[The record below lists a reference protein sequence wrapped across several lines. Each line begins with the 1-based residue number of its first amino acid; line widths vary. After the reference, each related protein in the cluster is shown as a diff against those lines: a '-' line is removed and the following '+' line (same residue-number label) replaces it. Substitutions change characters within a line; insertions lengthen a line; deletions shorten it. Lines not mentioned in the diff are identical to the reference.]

1 MTDPQEIVDSLQNQ
15 FKSVFSSPSPLFS
28 SNTNFS
34 VPEIK
39 QPLSELSF
47 TTNDIIKA
55 INELKQSS
63 ACPKNGIP
71 AYIFK
76 KCKNALALPLKLFW
90 EKSFNAGII
99 PSDYKLQQIIP
110 LHKKGAKTDAANYRP
125 VSLTSHVIKIFER
138 VLRTKLCEY
147 LEVNGIIKSNQHGFR
162 KNRSCLTQLLSHTNY
177 ILELL
182 SKETEVDTIYVD
194 YAKAFDKVD
203 HVILMKKLMLYGI
216 GDKYH
221 TWISNFLQDRK
232 QRVFSNNCYSYE
244 TPVISGVPQGSVLGP
259 LLFVLFINDMPEII
273 QSSIL
278 QTFADDTKLA
288 HPISSIADKFSL
300 QKDLN
305 AVIKWSAEN
314 NMQLNDKKFELICHR
329 PKTSVPDSIPGFTY
343 AATNNIKIEPT
354 SVVRDLGVLV
364 DTQLSWDSHISHIV
378 NQGRKMSFW
387 ILNAFKTRNKET
399 MLLLFNSLIRSRLE
413 YCCELWDR
421 YNIKTISQIEQI
433 QKKFTSKIDGAKDI
447 NYWDR
452 LKVFNIFSLQ
462 RRRERQRI
470 ILIWKIRNG
479 FVPNEIELEF
489 QINIRTSK
497 EIAVVKPMPRI
508 RGKML
513 SIYEESFSI
522 RSAKLW
528 NKVPSIVQN
537 EASLISFKIKLDNW
551 LSLFPDEPPVLG
563 YYHPTLNSILDH
575 CKSTER

>member
-1 MTDPQEIVDSLQNQ
+1 
-15 FKSVFSSPSPLFS
+15 
-28 SNTNFS
+28 
-34 VPEIK
+34 
-39 QPLSELSF
+39 
-47 TTNDIIKA
+47 
-55 INELKQSS
+55 
-63 ACPKNGIP
+63 
-71 AYIFK
+71 
-76 KCKNALALPLKLFW
+76 
-90 EKSFNAGII
+90 
-99 PSDYKLQQIIP
+99 
-110 LHKKGAKTDAANYRP
+110 
-125 VSLTSHVIKIFER
+125 
-138 VLRTKLCEY
+138 
-147 LEVNGIIKSNQHGFR
+147 
-162 KNRSCLTQLLSHTNY
+162 
-177 ILELL
+177 
-182 SKETEVDTIYVD
+182 
-194 YAKAFDKVD
+194 
-203 HVILMKKLMLYGI
+203 
-216 GDKYH
+216 
-221 TWISNFLQDRK
+221 
-232 QRVFSNNCYSYE
+232 
-244 TPVISGVPQGSVLGP
+244 
-259 LLFVLFINDMPEII
+259 
-273 QSSIL
+273 
-278 QTFADDTKLA
+278 
-288 HPISSIADKFSL
+288 
-300 QKDLN
+300 
-305 AVIKWSAEN
+305 
-314 NMQLNDKKFELICHR
+314 MQLNDKKFELICHR

-421 YNIKTISQIEQI
+421 HNIKTISQIEQI
-433 QKKFTSKIDGAKDI
+433 QKIFTSKINEAKDI

-489 QINIRTSK
+489 QVNIRTSK

-528 NKVPSIVQN
+528 NKVPSIIQN